1 MELINAPAKIVLAF
15 AADGDKNVIPV
26 PSQIP
31 ITPGAASY
39 TTGFPPLTMVDPSAG
54 GVGPS
59 GLDFNGIL
67 NAATAIDLWVSAG
80 GIFPYD
86 ATFSAAV
93 GGYPKGALLQQASGG
108 GFWVSTVDN
117 NVTDPDTGGAGW
129 ASFTSATTVIRMSS
143 SVYASAQQTLTT
155 GTSKV
160 LWDTVEFDSAGLW
173 DAADK
178 RFVATVAGKYRLS
191 GSVMLSAPGAQG
203 PIATQVFLNGVIA
216 KQCFEAPQ
224 VSNVNLSMPFDAIVN
239 LAAGDYLEV
248 FMTIPETDVLAGQS
262 GSNQAFVYGQLE
274 YLGT

>member
-1 MELINAPAKIVLAF
+1 MELTNAPAKIVLAF

-39 TTGFPPLTMVDPSAG
+39 TTGFPPLTMVDPSEG

-67 NAATAIDLWVSAG
+67 NATSAIDLWMSAG
-80 GIFPYD
+80 GVFLYD

-108 GFWVSTVDN
+108 GLWISTVDN
-117 NVTDPDTGGAGW
+117 NTTDPDSGGAGW
-129 ASFTSATTVIRMSS
+129 VSFTSGASVIRMSS
-143 SVYASAQQTLTT
+143 SVYASAQQTLAT
-155 GTSKV
+155 GISKV
-160 LWDTVEFDSAGLW
+160 LWDTVEFDAAGLW
-173 DAADK
+173 NAANK
-178 RFVATVAGKYRLS
+178 RFVATIAGHYRLS

-203 PIATQVFLNGVIA
+203 PIATQIFLNGAIA

-224 VSNVNLSMPFDAIVN
+224 VSNVNLSMPFDAIFN
-239 LAAGDYLEV
+239 LAVGDYLEV
-248 FMTIPETDVLAGQS
+248 FMTIPETGVLAGQT